1 MQWLSSWDSFVKT
14 VEAGSMS
21 AAALRLSCTRAQISK
36 QIGDLERSFGTQL
49 FERAHRKLQLTPAG
63 EVFYQQARQALI
75 AIQNTE
81 VAMQNFGAAEP
92 QGILRISA
100 TSTLGR
106 MHIAPL
112 LPKLTERYP
121 LLQCELILTDQILD
135 LVEHNIDIAL
145 RITKQPPEE
154 VIAKKLGA
162 LKRAICA
169 TPAYFQRHG
178 IPQSPYDLSQQRCF
192 SYLLGDQYSW
202 HLTDA
207 DGLEFHIP
215 IQNRLQF
222 NDLSSIFEATLAGE
236 GIAILPR
243 YLCGAAL
250 KQGKLQAVLET
261 YTPHLNFG
269 QYIYACYAPSRVRV
283 PKVQI
288 FLAEVE
294 HLFKLVLE

>member
-14 VEAGSMS
+14 VETGSMS
-21 AAALRLSCTRAQISK
+21 AAALRLNCTRAQISK
-36 QIGDLERSFGTQL
+36 QIGDLERNFGTKL

-75 AIQNTE
+75 AVQNTE
-81 VAMQNFGAAEP
+81 VAMQNLGATEP

-100 TSTLGR
+100 TVTLGR
-106 MHIAPL
+106 MHVAPL
-112 LPKLTERYP
+112 LPQLAERYP
-121 LLQCELILTDQILD
+121 RLQCELILTDQVLD

-145 RITKQPPEE
+145 RITRQPPED
-154 VIAKKLGA
+154 VVVKRLGV

-169 TPAYFQRHG
+169 SPAYFQRYG
-178 IPQSPYDLSQQRCF
+178 VPKTPQDLSQHRCF
-192 SYLLGDQYSW
+192 SYLLLDNYRW

-207 DGLEFHIP
+207 AGYEFHIP
-215 IQNRLQF
+215 IQNRIQL
-222 NDLSSIFEATLAGE
+222 NELSSIFTATLAGE

-243 YLCGAAL
+243 YLCGDAIKEGL
-250 KQGKLQAVLET
+250 LQAVLSD

-269 QYIYACYAPSRVRV
+269 QYLYACYSPSRVRV

-288 FLAEVE
+288 FLSEIE

>member
-14 VEAGSMS
+14 VETGSMS
-21 AAALRLSCTRAQISK
+21 AAALRLNCTRAQISK
-36 QIGDLERSFGTQL
+36 QIGDLERNFGTKL

-75 AIQNTE
+75 AVQNTE
-81 VAMQNFGAAEP
+81 VAMQNLGATEP

-100 TSTLGR
+100 TVTLGR
-106 MHIAPL
+106 MHVAPL
-112 LPKLTERYP
+112 LPQLAERYP
-121 LLQCELILTDQILD
+121 RLQCELILTDQALD

-145 RITKQPPEE
+145 RITRQPPED
-154 VIAKKLGA
+154 VIAKRLGV

-169 TPAYFQRHG
+169 SPAYFQRYG
-178 IPQSPYDLSQQRCF
+178 IPKTPPDLSQHRCF
-192 SYLLGDQYSW
+192 SYLLLDNYRW

-207 DGLEFHIP
+207 AGYEFHIP
-215 IQNRLQF
+215 IQNRIQL
-222 NDLSSIFEATLAGE
+222 NELSSIFTATLAGE

-243 YLCGAAL
+243 YLCGDAIKEGL
-250 KQGKLQAVLET
+250 LQAVLSD

-269 QYIYACYAPSRVRV
+269 QYLYACYSPSRVRV

-288 FLAEVE
+288 FLSEIE